1 MNEHPEQPQFQ
12 IGELIG
18 QSWNIFSKNI
28 GLLVGAIVLMY
39 IIIILGNWLTF
50 GLAGIVLQGP
60 LMLGFVA
67 LVMGLIRGQAVE
79 FNVFFSGFQRFLPA
93 FMANLLIS
101 IFTAIGV
108 MLCVIPG
115 LFVSLIYMLT
125 FFYMFDKQLDFW
137 PAMEASRQ
145 KIMSSLGPWI
155 LLWLILVVLNIVGML
170 VCFIGLLVTGPMSL
184 IILGLAYAQVEG
196 QASSVTAVP
205 PEESE

>member
-1 MNEHPEQPQFQ
+1 MNEHSEQPQFQ

-39 IIIILGNWLTF
+39 LIIILGNWLTF

-79 FNVFFSGFQRFLPA
+79 FNAFFSGFQRFLPA

-101 IFTAIGV
+101 IFTAIGLL
-108 MLCVIPG
+108 LCVIPG
-115 LFVSLIYMLT
+115 LFVSMIYMLT
-125 FFYMFDKQLDFW
+125 YFYMFDKKLDFW

-145 KIMSSLGPWI
+145 TVMGSLGPWI
-155 LLWLILVVLNIVGML
+155 VLWLVLVGINIVGAIPCGL
-170 VCFIGLLVTGPMSL
+170 GLLVTGPMSL
-184 IILGLAYAQVEG
+184 IILGLAYAKVEG

-205 PEESE
+205 PEE